1 MAMDWAAGRGVFFMR
16 RCCRARPHRP
26 RRASARPRRRCRPG
40 GWTFPHASTRS
51 TESAKSFVILV
62 SKCSSRRSCS
72 RYMPDPA
79 ARTGHGDPGRDPAG
93 PGRSGAGTEQAIR
106 RAIEAGIPR
115 TRKEP
120 RSEPAAGPR
129 PGPGNSPRAQGRRV
143 TGSCCRRRRIH
154 TGHLTRAPCGRRPT
168 PAEYAPNEYASLSV
182 SHPNSVVRFGTH
194 LYASLIAR
202 RDIPLPPATTI
213 SGGGSPAQT
222 APATPAR
229 HCSTGIPTPSARA
242 TQRQPPRS
250 RAGLK
255 THHPW
260 RQ

>member
-1 MAMDWAAGRGVFFMR
+1 MR

-40 GWTFPHASTRS
+40 GWTFPPASTRS

-143 TGSCCRRRRIH
+143 MPT
-154 TGHLTRAPCGRRPT
+154 PCWKLPHQLYAGWPWAARPT
-168 PAEYAPNEYASLSV
+168 
-182 SHPNSVVRFGTH
+182 
-194 LYASLIAR
+194 
-202 RDIPLPPATTI
+202 
-213 SGGGSPAQT
+213 
-222 APATPAR
+222 TPAPLWCR
-229 HCSTGIPTPSARA
+229 NAGFIAPHNFSA
-242 TQRQPPRS
+242 PD
-250 RAGLK
+250 
-255 THHPW
+255 
-260 RQ
+260 